1 MAIDVFGFVWNV
13 PQSGYQWIQARI
25 LHDKGLAKDRE
36 KWVLTD
42 GLALHQ
48 PFLMK
53 QYSPLKMYTGLF
65 RNFAQLPADNR
76 DAILDFANEY
86 GALGIGKEL
95 ELTAKDEPRRLLG
108 VYGET
113 WNDWWENTQV
123 MRLAVDLWDMVTARD
138 TAGVSRHIQWKDA
151 EYGEDGRKKAETGW
165 YYDSHPDLPREQ
177 VPSTGRTGAF
187 IEPIPARP
195 GDVLMPAASLVYR
208 WINEHLKGTTTP
220 RLVNAGKVVLQ
231 IVPENL
237 LAAMWLQFAQ
247 SIAANKGYKDFRA
260 CKECGKWFE
269 LSHKQEDRRTVRREF
284 CSDPCKS
291 RDYRRRKERAQS
303 LKAEGK
309 PVKVIAKELD
319 TDVETI
325 KKWVAKRRG

>member
-25 LHDKGLAKDRE
+25 LHDKELDRDRE
-36 KWVLTD
+36 QWVLTD

-76 DAILDFANEY
+76 DAILAFANQY
-86 GALGIGKEL
+86 GTLGIGKEL
-95 ELTAKDEPRRLLG
+95 DLTRAKDEPRPF
-108 VYGET
+108 VWGET
-113 WNDWWENTQV
+113 WQDWADHIEA

-138 TAGVSRHIQWKDA
+138 TAGVARHVRWQDA
-151 EYGEDGRKKAETGW
+151 EYGEDGRKKSETGW
-165 YYDSHPDLPREQ
+165 CYDSRPDLPRGQ
-177 VPSTGRTGAF
+177 VPRTGRRTGEF

-195 GDVLMPAASLVYR
+195 GDVLMPASRLVYR
-208 WINEHLKGTTTP
+208 WINAYLEGTTTP
-220 RLVNAGKVVLQ
+220 KLVNAGKVVLQ
-231 IVPENL
+231 IVPQNL

-247 SIAANKGYKDFRA
+247 AIAANKGYRDFRA

-291 RDYRRRKERAQS
+291 RDYRRRKDRSQE

-309 PVKVIAKELD
+309 SVKEIAKELD

-325 KKWVAKRRG
+325 KKWVGKRKG